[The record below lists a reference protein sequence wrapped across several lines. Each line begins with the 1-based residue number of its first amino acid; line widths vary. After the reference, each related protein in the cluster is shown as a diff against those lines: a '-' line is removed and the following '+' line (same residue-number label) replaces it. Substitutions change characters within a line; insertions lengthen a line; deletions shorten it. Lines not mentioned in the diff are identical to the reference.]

1 MKIDTANDLL
11 DTTIHKLQE
20 KTENMYE
27 AVSAMSQQAKL
38 ELQDRIVAKAIIE
51 HEEIGDEDVDVFDEV
66 EDISPENYEEKEKV
80 TSIAIDKFMG
90 GDVKWKRPS

>member
-1 MKIDTANDLL
+1 MGLK
-11 DTTIHKLQE
+11 TIPFREIEE

-66 EDISPENYEEKEKV
+66 EDISPENYEEKK
-80 TSIAIDKFMG
+80 K
-90 GDVKWKRPS
+90 

>member
-1 MKIDTANDLL
+1 MGLK
-11 DTTIHKLQE
+11 TIPFREIEE

-90 GDVKWKRPS
+90 GMLNGKDPPRL

>member
-1 MKIDTANDLL
+1 MGLK
-11 DTTIHKLQE
+11 TIPFREIEE

-51 HEEIGDEDVDVFDEV
+51 HEEIEDEDVDVFDEV

-80 TSIAIDKFMG
+80 TSIAIDKCMG
-90 GDVKWKRPS
+90 GNVKWKRPT